1 MSINVL
7 PMFSSKSFIVSGLTF
22 MSLIHGEL
30 VFVYDVRN
38 ILISLFQRIRTNNL
52 KFIWNHKR
60 SWIAKSILRKITKW
74 NCYLHRFQI
83 ILQRCSNQN
92 SMILAQK
99 RTHRS
104 IEQKRKSGDKS
115 THIWAINPWQK
126 WKEYTMVKW
135 HSLQQLPSFLIN
147 SAIT

>member
-52 KFIWNHKR
+52 KIHMKPQ
-60 SWIAKSILRKITKW
+60 KIL
-74 NCYLHRFQI
+74 NCQI
-83 ILQRCSNQN
+83 NLEKNN
-92 SMILAQK
+92 KVEL
-99 RTHRS
+99 
-104 IEQKRKSGDKS
+104 
-115 THIWAINPWQK
+115 
-126 WKEYTMVKW
+126 
-135 HSLQQLPSFLIN
+135 LPSQVSN
-147 SAIT
+147 HTTKVQ